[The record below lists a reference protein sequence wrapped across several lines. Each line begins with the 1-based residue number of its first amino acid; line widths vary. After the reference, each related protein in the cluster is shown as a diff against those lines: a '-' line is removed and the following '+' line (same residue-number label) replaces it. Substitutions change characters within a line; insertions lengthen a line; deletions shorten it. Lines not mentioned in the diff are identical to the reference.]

1 MNNSLTQ
8 FENDGIEIYI
18 DANSGESFTSVSGY
32 ARLSGKNKSTILRRL
47 KKALQGVGVKTVQVQ
62 TQGGLQGVSLINED
76 LISEW
81 LPKDNPKMC
90 KEFIKLGVRK
100 FNYLLAGYKEPEP
113 IPEKPKLPE
122 LPPEPN
128 RDGLIMG
135 IDYPDPEILKF
146 LFSNFLSALM
156 NENHAAIREATE
168 AKHQYVK
175 QFSKNTREQKLLT
188 ESNQG
193 TRSFEKFKVWQML
206 QCLSEPLPFDIN
218 HQFYKNGW
226 VKKAYK
232 SDRQYLKPDDIKRIF
247 KDAEN
252 EGIGRFDPEID
263 CFVPIHLMN
272 NVILFNKALDGD
284 LEQSS

>member
-1 MNNSLTQ
+1 MSLSLAQ

-32 ARLSGKNKSTILRRL
+32 ARLSGRAKSTILRRL
-47 KKALQGVGVKTVQVQ
+47 KGVADQEIKTTQIQ
-62 TQGGLQGVSLINED
+62 TPGGLQGVALITED
-76 LISEW
+76 LIAEW

-90 KEFIKLGVRK
+90 KDFIKLGVRK
-100 FNYLLAGYKEPEP
+100 FNYTLAKYSEPE
-113 IPEKPKLPE
+113 KTKLPE

-128 RDGLIMG
+128 RDGLIIG

-146 LFSNFLSALM
+146 LFRNFMAALM
-156 NENHAAIREATE
+156 SQNHDAIKEATE
-168 AKHQYVK
+168 AKHEYLK
-175 QFSKNTREQKLLT
+175 QFKKNSLEEKLLT
-188 ESNQG
+188 ESEQG

-232 SDRQYLKPDDIKRIF
+232 SNRQYLKPDDIKRIF

-252 EGIGRFDPEID
+252 EGIGRFDPEIN

-272 NVILFNKALDGD
+272 NVILFNKALDGN
-284 LEQSS
+284 LEQTS